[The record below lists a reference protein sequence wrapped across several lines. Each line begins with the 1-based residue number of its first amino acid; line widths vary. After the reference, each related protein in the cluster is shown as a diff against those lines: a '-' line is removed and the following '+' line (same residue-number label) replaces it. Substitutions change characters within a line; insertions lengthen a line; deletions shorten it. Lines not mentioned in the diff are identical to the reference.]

1 MTSAADVAH
10 LLLLCCT
17 ISRVHDVVLQRCY
30 DRELMENQSSD
41 FTVCFQASVVN
52 LIMDAAAEEGL
63 TCLTW
68 LDFIF
73 IFLKEAQLQ
82 LTGKLKLNFSG
93 CVLILPALLD

>member
-1 MTSAADVAH
+1 
-10 LLLLCCT
+10 
-17 ISRVHDVVLQRCY
+17 
-30 DRELMENQSSD
+30 MENQSSD

-52 LIMDAAAEEGL
+52 PIMDAAAEEGS
-63 TCLTW
+63 TW

-82 LTGKLKLNFSG
+82 LTGKLTLNFSG